1 MGDMDAVKSIPGY
14 EAILKSVLKNQIKT
28 LVDQLYEQTGE
39 EVVLLTAS
47 LKDGTF
53 SNLGSQSG
61 KNFLENHSKLKT
73 EFYGYC
79 VNEQKKHPPSAKRKQ
94 DTKLS
99 PIAIKKVKVNTPGTP
114 VQPVAKKTP
123 QIIILPTSA
132 SKPIST
138 PTIQTQ
144 MTSTPIIQTQMT
156 STPIIQTQIQS
167 SHSTAKP
174 GTSVQ
179 VMGGATQGAGAQ
191 DPKTFIYFEQE
202 GANFV
207 VHQGEGEEEYGDFGE
222 EFEDEG
228 EEEEEVSVTTGV
240 TTPGK
245 KPGNKR
251 SREYRYKYKPKGK
264 PITEAVAPP
273 APAATISPSMQ
284 KRLSK
289 LQTSKLCCELCGKVF
304 VRPDHLKSHMTMH
317 SGESPF
323 ACKHCGI
330 SYRRQNNLDIHVR
343 QHHSHLLDDIEE
355 I

>member
-245 KPGNKR
+245 SKVQGEMKAHFNLHESIENKSFYLCDDCGR
-251 SREYRYKYKPKGK
+251 IYKEKKSY
-264 PITEAVAPP
+264 I
-273 APAATISPSMQ
+273 
-284 KRLSK
+284 
-289 LQTSKLCCELCGKVF
+289 
-304 VRPDHLKSHMTMH
+304 SHMMANHQKEEDELKIRQPIVCQTCGMT
-317 SGESPF
+317 F
-323 ACKHCGI
+323 ATTSTLKRHKKRKG
-330 SYRRQNNLDIHVR
+330 H
-343 QHHSHLLDDIEE
+343 
-355 I
+355 

>member
-144 MTSTPIIQTQMT
+144 MTSTPIIQTQVT

-245 KPGNKR
+245 RQESLPPSLPGTVLGRPASIVTCPECNKLFRRRTEFEQHYR
-251 SREYRYKYKPKGK
+251 SHTKSQPYLCKECDKRFKY
-264 PITEAVAPP
+264 
-273 APAATISPSMQ
+273 
-284 KRLSK
+284 
-289 LQTSKLCCELCGKVF
+289 
-304 VRPDHLKSHMTMH
+304 H
-317 SGESPF
+317 SGFF
-323 ACKHCGI
+323 AHMRTIHGVHVSTKFVDGKAMVF
-330 SYRRQNNLDIHVR
+330 RR
-343 QHHSHLLDDIEE
+343 
-355 I
+355 

>member
-144 MTSTPIIQTQMT
+144 MTSTPIIQTQVT

-245 KPGNKR
+245 KEQYHQEGNVPLPPGPTRFSCPTYSCDVCGKLFRLKR
-251 SREYRYKYKPKGK
+251 DLERHQ
-264 PITEAVAPP
+264 PIHFDDRPFQC
-273 APAATISPSMQ
+273 SD
-284 KRLSK
+284 
-289 LQTSKLCCELCGKVF
+289 CELTFKTK
-304 VRPDHLKSHMTMH
+304 HLQMVHSRRMH
-317 SGESPF
+317 GQASESQTITVI
-323 ACKHCGI
+323 HDM
-330 SYRRQNNLDIHVR
+330 NL
-343 QHHSHLLDDIEE
+343 QE
-355 I
+355 

>member
-144 MTSTPIIQTQMT
+144 MTSTPIIQTQVT

-245 KPGNKR
+245 KRFRGGMEGHFNLHESIQSKSFYLCDDCGR
-251 SREYRYKYKPKGK
+251 IYK
-264 PITEAVAPP
+264 
-273 APAATISPSMQ
+273 Q
-284 KRLSK
+284 KN
-289 LQTSKLCCELCGKVF
+289 
-304 VRPDHLKSHMTMH
+304 DYISHMMENH
-317 SGESPF
+317 KQGEDVLKTRQPIV
-323 ACKHCGI
+323 CQTCGMTFKTP
-330 SYRRQNNLDIHVR
+330 YTLL
-343 QHHSHLLDDIEE
+343 QHKERKGH
-355 I
+355 